1 MPARK
6 GLSYEQT
13 TCRVT
18 RREIFCET
26 NNCSECSPGRNSA
39 GSLCLRVYVLCGDHD
54 ETVNKNLSSYREG
67 GYLLR
72 KDVYHLNDK
81 CTRKLKPICSDPAP
95 TPNGLEDFQVGE
107 GRTGPTYQCYRNPN
121 VPNEVVY
128 ENHSKEHYRK
138 VVLHSV
144 LWPTALIGLSIVILT
159 AAMCFCPMRR
169 DYRKIP

>member
-1 MPARK
+1 MKIIYQNEAFPIIQK
-6 GLSYEQT
+6 EHILHLCVPKILSFQ
-13 TCRVT
+13 
-18 RREIFCET
+18 
-26 NNCSECSPGRNSA
+26 
-39 GSLCLRVYVLCGDHD
+39 
-54 ETVNKNLSSYREG
+54 
-67 GYLLR
+67 
-72 KDVYHLNDK
+72 